1 MRFLRNPHRDARLL
15 KLDGPRDLASTGRG
29 HSINP
34 NMRAGTSAIAESYG
48 TMHGNETTMT
58 FSANEQYGAGIFIC
72 GPGNDGDLWK
82 YYRIIITACTFNNHL
97 HPIPVTGVGPATIST
112 NAAGNQLSSF
122 QHMGAPLPS
131 NSGNSLMFDE
141 LVKVQPFTGSIAT
154 RPICFGVVI
163 YNDHTSNITQA
174 AYNYSISVAREHGD
188 LPDAI
193 PLHDI

>member
-15 KLDGPRDLASTGRG
+15 RLDGPKDLASTGRG

-34 NMRAGTSAIAESYG
+34 NMRAKTSALSVSYG

-58 FSANEQYGAGIFIC
+58 FAANNQYGAGVFIQ
-72 GPGNDGDLWK
+72 GPGVDGDLWK
-82 YYRIIITACTFNNHL
+82 FYRIIITACTFNNHL

-141 LVKVQPFTGSIAT
+141 LVKVAPFTGSIAT
-154 RPICFGVVI
+154 RSICFGLVI